1 MSEFDAKAATWDEN
15 ADRVERAGKIAS
27 YLKSHVDI
35 SKVQKALEYG
45 SGTGLLSFALQGAL
59 SDITLMDGSA
69 EMTKVAQQ
77 KVSLQEVTHL
87 HPIHYDLM
95 EQPLPEERYDLIFIL
110 LTLHHIDDYVGFI
123 ERSEQLLNPGGQ
135 LVIIDLEKEDGTFH
149 DGPFHGHKGFERAH
163 LETTLKDGGFSIQH
177 YGVCY
182 EIEKEQEDGSKKPF
196 PLFMLAG
203 KK

>member
-1 MSEFDAKAATWDEN
+1 MSEFDEKAATWDEN
-15 ADRVERAGKIAS
+15 PDRVERAVKIAD
-27 YLKSHVDI
+27 YVKTHVDL
-35 SKVQKALEYG
+35 SSVQKALEYG
-45 SGTGLLSFALQGAL
+45 SGTGLLSFALKDILPDITMMDASIEMIKVARQKVEAQGA
-59 SDITLMDGSA
+59 S
-69 EMTKVAQQ
+69 
-77 KVSLQEVTHL
+77 HL
-87 HPIHYDLM
+87 HPLHYDLM
-95 EQPLPEERYDLIFIL
+95 EQSLPEERYDLIFIL

-149 DGPFHGHKGFERAH
+149 DGPFQGHKGFERAH
-163 LETTLKDGGFSIQH
+163 LETKLKDGGFSIQH

-182 EIEKEQEDGSKKPF
+182 EIEKEQEDGSKRPF